1 MLVRLPLASPGIPRI
16 SATDGPGGGPSPTA
30 STGAIV
36 RTTDTMPHPRL
47 AVMVAVSEV
56 AGDSVAVVV
65 SAVGEIDQ
73 VTAPALQD
81 QLSRVIASKP
91 RRLVIDLSRVSFLSA
106 AGLSVLISVRQA
118 AARQDI
124 ALQLR
129 APNRRMVVRMLD
141 ITGLDRLF
149 EIVPPIT
156 DREKTL
162 EVLDAGE
169 RDHDSAKSS
178 IPPQSVVETDQD
190 EYAHLVPLQRR
201 YAVLAPNHPERQ
213 RLQAG

>member
-1 MLVRLPLASPGIPRI
+1 VLVRLPLASPGIPRI

-47 AVMVAVSEV
+47 AVIVAVSEV
-56 AGDSVAVVV
+56 AGDSAAVVV

-156 DREKTL
+156 DREKTPGS
-162 EVLDAGE
+162 A
-169 RDHDSAKSS
+169 RRWRKRPRQRKKFDSATVGGGDRPRRVCASGA
-178 IPPQSVVETDQD
+178 PT
-190 EYAHLVPLQRR
+190 VPLRR
-201 YAVLAPNHPERQ
+201 
-213 RLQAG
+213 AGTQSS